1 MEEVKLIIDS
11 GANEK
16 ASENLT
22 VVPLTVTIAGKDF
35 LDNEDLNM
43 EEFLTSM
50 EENTEEGRTSCP
62 SIDEWLKALEGS
74 KRAVMLTI
82 TSGLSG
88 SFSSAYQ
95 AKQIYEK
102 DNPGSKVIVVDSRT
116 AGPEISVIQREIK
129 RLVEDKSVR
138 FVDIEQKISEYK
150 THTHL
155 LVILQSLHNLALNGR
170 VNIAVAKMAK
180 MLNIDVV
187 GTASGEGKLEPISK
201 VRGMKRAFK
210 ELLKL
215 MDERK
220 YKGGPVIIDQCNNEK
235 DANSLKEKILA
246 LYPKAE
252 IVIRPMRGLCAFY
265 AEEGS
270 LMVGFDDL

>member
-50 EENTEEGRTSCP
+50 EENTEGGRTSCP

-138 FVDIEQKISEYK
+138 FVDIDQKISEYK

-187 GTASGEGKLEPISK
+187 GTASEEGKLEPISK

-246 LYPKAE
+246 IYPQAE

>member
-35 LDNEDLNM
+35 LDNEDLSM

-102 DNPGSKVIVVDSRT
+102 DNPSSKVIVVDSRT

-138 FVDIEQKISEYK
+138 FVDIDQKISEYK

-187 GTASGEGKLEPISK
+187 GTASEEGKLEPISK

-246 LYPKAE
+246 LYPQAE

>member
-138 FVDIEQKISEYK
+138 FVDIDQKISEYK

-155 LVILQSLHNLALNGR
+155 LVILQSLYNLALNGR

-187 GTASGEGKLEPISK
+187 GTASEEGKLEPISK

>member
-1 MEEVKLIIDS
+1 
-11 GANEK
+11 
-16 ASENLT
+16 
-22 VVPLTVTIAGKDF
+22 
-35 LDNEDLNM
+35 M

-62 SIDEWLKALEGS
+62 SIDEWLRALEGS

-187 GTASGEGKLEPISK
+187 GTASEEGKLEPISK

>member
-22 VVPLTVTIAGKDF
+22 VVPLIVTIAGKDF

-187 GTASGEGKLEPISK
+187 GTASEEGKLEPISK

-235 DANSLKEKILA
+235 DADTLKEKILA
-246 LYPKAE
+246 LYPEAE

>member
-11 GANEK
+11 GSNDR
-16 ASENLT
+16 ASEKLT
-22 VVPLTVTIAGKDF
+22 VVPLTITIAGKDF
-35 LDNEDLNM
+35 LDNEDLDM
-43 EEFLTSM
+43 DDFLSSM
-50 EENTEEGRTSCP
+50 ETNTEEGRTSCP

-74 KRAVMLTI
+74 KRAIMLTI

-102 DNPGSKVIVVDSRT
+102 DNPGSKIIVVDSRT
-116 AGPEISVIQREIK
+116 AGPEISIIREEIE
-129 RLVEDKSVR
+129 RLVNSKTR
-138 FVDIEQKISEYK
+138 FVDIEQKISQYK

-170 VNIAVAKMAK
+170 VNIAVAKVAK

-187 GTASGEGKLEPISK
+187 GTASNEGKLEPISK

-210 ELLKL
+210 EVLNL
-215 MDERK
+215 MEERK
-220 YKGGPVIIDQCNNEK
+220 YRGGRVIIDQCRNEK
-235 DANSLKEKILA
+235 DAETLKQKILS
-246 LYPKAE
+246 LYPQAD
-252 IVIRPMRGLCAFY
+252 IIIRSMRGLCSFY

-270 LMVGFDDL
+270 LMIGFDDL

>member
-43 EEFLTSM
+43 EEFLTST

-180 MLNIDVV
+180 VLNIDVV
-187 GTASGEGKLEPISK
+187 GTASEEGKLEPISK

-220 YKGGPVIIDQCNNEK
+220 YKGSPVIIDQCNNEK